1 MLKRVVGSLIFFRIW
16 RIKNIIDLK
25 WKSFVTLY
33 INVFTVTFDQCNA
46 SLLINLFQH
55 QINLTDPKRLHGSVL
70 TVEVTCTIWIVT
82 CSIIITY
89 LSGSQ
94 QCESLSVDSER
105 MTETSHTL
113 QHLLMSSAHLI
124 KPKRAVHTRI
134 CMCACEADWHES
146 GPDEP
151 LGKSCSGKY
160 PSQSLCAAVS
170 EWTHGDGH
178 VGLSRA
184 LLPRHKQILN
194 LHLSLQLCNTRRI
207 SE

>member
-33 INVFTVTFDQCNA
+33 INV
-46 SLLINLFQH
+46 LLINLFQH
-55 QINLTDPKRLHGSVL
+55 QINLTDPKHLHGSVL
-70 TVEVTCTIWIVT
+70 AVEVTCTIWIVT
-82 CSIIITY
+82 CSIIIITY

-134 CMCACEADWHES
+134 CMCACEAEELHALAWIWTWWAA
-146 GPDEP
+146 
-151 LGKSCSGKY
+151 GKIMLWKI
-160 PSQSLCAAVS
+160 PITQSLCAAVS

-178 VGLSRA
+178 VWLSRA
-184 LLPRHKQILN
+184 LLPRHKQILD